1 MKLTPLD
8 IKKQEFK
15 KSLRGFDP
23 VEVETFL
30 EMVADEFESLI
41 REKNNL
47 ADDVLKLKTQL
58 RNYQEVEK
66 TLQETLMAAQQS
78 VNESRQ
84 NSQREA
90 GLLIREAEIKAEKVL
105 EEAKLKLAELKN
117 ELLVVKAQK
126 DSFAKRLRHLLAS
139 ELELLEVLEIDD
151 LGFEGKTG
159 DRRKSARKPQDEIVF
174 KGADELA
181 RHPNS
186 EDEAAK
192 PSVEEAAN
200 AKWEKEKKSRISDQL
215 IF

>member
-1 MKLTPLD
+1 LKLTPLD

-30 EMVADEFESLI
+30 EMVADELESLI
-41 REKNNL
+41 REKNHL

-58 RNYQEVEK
+58 RDYQEVEK
-66 TLQETLMAAQQS
+66 TLQETLMTAQQS

-90 GLLIREAEIKAEKVL
+90 DLLIREAEIKAEKVVAD
-105 EEAKLKLAELKN
+105 AKLKLAELKN

-126 DSFAKRLRHLLAS
+126 DSFASRLRHLLAS
-139 ELELLEVLEIDD
+139 QLDLLEVLEIDD
-151 LGFEGKTG
+151 LGFEDKPG
-159 DRRKSARKPQDEIVF
+159 DRRKTARKTPDEIMF
-174 KGADELA
+174 RGADDLT

-186 EDEAAK
+186 EDETEK
-192 PSVEEAAN
+192 PAVEEPAT
-200 AKWEKEKKSRISDQL
+200 AKWDKEKKPRISDQL